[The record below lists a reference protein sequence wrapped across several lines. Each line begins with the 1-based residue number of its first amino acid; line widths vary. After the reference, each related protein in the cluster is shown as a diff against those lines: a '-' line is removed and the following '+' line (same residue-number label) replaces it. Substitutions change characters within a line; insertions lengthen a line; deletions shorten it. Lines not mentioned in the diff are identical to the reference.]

1 MPSMSIRR
9 NKLNRSISLGV
20 WLGILLFGC
29 SKPVDLVL
37 LPQGTQ
43 EVSGYLIGAEL
54 SLVRRGTHLLLQ
66 DGIERYLVESKVIA
80 LRAFEG
86 KEVRIRGFFENNIDA
101 AHLPVLVVEE
111 IREQE
116 DGWKKVDS
124 ETLGLTF
131 DTPPMSQSSSSK
143 YYGAPCGGTAGILCP
158 ARFYCEILDAKEE
171 IGRCAKI

>member
-43 EVSGYLIGAEL
+43 DVSSYLIGAEL
-54 SLVRRGTHLLLQ
+54 SIVRRGTHLLLQ
-66 DGIERYLVESKVIA
+66 EGVERYLVESKIIA
-80 LRAFEG
+80 LRSFEG
-86 KEVRIRGFFENNIDA
+86 KEVMIRGFFEDNADSS
-101 AHLPVLVVEE
+101 HLPVLVVEE

-116 DGWKKVDS
+116 EAWKKIDI
-124 ETLGLTF
+124 EAPGLIF
-131 DTPPMSQSSSSK
+131 DIPPEWLVMKAQHQIFLS
-143 YYGAPCGGTAGILCP
+143 
-158 ARFYCEILDAKEE
+158 
-171 IGRCAKI
+171 

>member
-43 EVSGYLIGAEL
+43 DVSSYLIGAEL
-54 SLVRRGTHLLLQ
+54 SIVRRGTHLLLQ
-66 DGIERYLVESKVIA
+66 EGVERYLVESKMIA
-80 LRAFEG
+80 LRSFEG
-86 KEVRIRGFFENNIDA
+86 KEVMIRGFFEDTINA
-101 AHLPVLVVEE
+101 AYLPVLVVEE

-116 DGWKKVDS
+116 EAWKKIDI
-124 ETLGLTF
+124 EAPGLTF
-131 DTPPMSQSSSSK
+131 DIPPQWIATKSQHETLFYLSSSSST
-143 YYGAPCGGTAGILCP
+143 GSGP
-158 ARFYCEILDAKEE
+158 
-171 IGRCAKI
+171 